1 MSFRH
6 RVTPEQIEDAVK
18 IHEDEIER
26 LNEEIL
32 YLQDDL
38 RQLKNLVVLLQNALT
53 KHLSK
58 NWSML
63 VIFK

>member
-1 MSFRH
+1 MMSFRN

-53 KHLSK
+53 KHIAK
-58 NWSML
+58 TT
-63 VIFK
+63 

>member
-1 MSFRH
+1 MSFRN

-18 IHEDEIER
+18 MHEDEIER

-38 RQLKNLVVLLQNALT
+38 RQLKNLVILLQNALT
-53 KHLSK
+53 KHLAK
-58 NWSML
+58 N
-63 VIFK
+63 

>member
-1 MSFRH
+1 MSFRN

-18 IHEDEIER
+18 MHEDEIER

-53 KHLSK
+53 KHLK
-58 NWSML
+58 
-63 VIFK
+63 